1 MAAAAKA
8 RAVGV
13 SVVAVASHAPWV
25 RDAHVLRGGGAGR
38 GGVQVG
44 WGWHDIPPLVHSLW
58 RDKGRGVREQ
68 LPSREPGA
76 EARNT
81 GRGTGGMGGTV
92 ALEHVAGGVGE
103 ELLGARMWGAMGSA
117 LQLMQVQ
124 PDDSAYHL
132 VLAAR

>member
-1 MAAAAKA
+1 MAAAARA

-44 WGWHDIPPLVHSLW
+44 WGWHDIPPLVHSFW
-58 RDKGRGVREQ
+58 RDKGRGVREKV
-68 LPSREPGA
+68 PGEPGA
-76 EARNT
+76 GGRNT
-81 GRGTGGMGGTV
+81 GGGTGGMGETV
-92 ALEHVAGGVGE
+92 ALEQVAGGVGE
-103 ELLGARMWGAMGSA
+103 ELLGARMWGVMGSA